1 MDSNSE
7 LLAVKTLLVK
17 KEDVEEQLRQA
28 IEHETCMEK
37 GKIALQRELDSA
49 SDYIIQHEARFY

>member
-1 MDSNSE
+1 